1 MEFHGGHILKIGGV
15 ERVVGGR
22 AANAE
27 RYVTL
32 MGHDP
37 DEVPDYML
45 AQVAQVDKPLNYI
58 VRKEYEEMYVDLMTA
73 DQFSATLPTI
83 DFEALEGAKDIHE
96 REKRVVEQMD
106 RITNRSSYTQQRKRC
121 SPRQYCNA

>member
-1 MEFHGGHILKIGGV
+1 MQIGGI

-22 AANAE
+22 ADNAE

-37 DEVPDYML
+37 DEVPDYVL

-58 VRKEYEEMYVDLMTA
+58 VRKEYEEIYADLMTA
-73 DQFSATLPTI
+73 SEFSATLPTI
-83 DFEALEGAKDIHE
+83 DYKALEGAKDIHE
-96 REKRVVEQMD
+96 REKRVVEQINT
-106 RITNRSSYTQQRKRC
+106 ITNRHHKSR
-121 SPRQYCNA
+121 N